1 MDDNNLPSEDDM
13 TSIKSFARYTITL
26 FFLIVLLASF
36 LWGKN
41 IELTS
46 RRLPQG
52 IKVDGQISDWPENS
66 MTFLEEQQ
74 ATVGLCND
82 SANVYVLVCS
92 RKPEWAR
99 LIRMTGL
106 TVYLDSKGEK
116 QKDFML
122 RFTGGPTR
130 EQISA
135 VSGEK
140 SNAPEREMPQEMR
153 DRMRDREKNF
163 QSKFI
168 CFQKDVIA
176 DKEIPVDGA
185 EGPAVAFGVDKG
197 FFVYE
202 FSIPLKESGVRSYGL
217 GVTPDKKIGL
227 GLLWGEMDK
236 SDMPE
241 GTGEGRGDRGGM
253 GGGGGMPPGG
263 GGGGRMPGGGGGGF
277 GGRGGEGGGPPGGRG
292 GFEMPKKQEVWLK
305 VQLSGTG
312 AAVAAPSDRK

>member
-1 MDDNNLPSEDDM
+1 MNDNNLPSEDDM
-13 TSIKSFARYTITL
+13 MSIKRFARYTITL

-46 RRLPQG
+46 QRSAQG
-52 IKVDGQISDWPENS
+52 IKVDGQISDWPENA

-92 RKPEWAR
+92 RKAEWAR
-99 LIRMTGL
+99 MIKMSGL
-106 TVYLDSKGEK
+106 KVYLDAKGTQ

-122 RFTGGPTR
+122 KFTGGPTR
-130 EQISA
+130 EQIMA
-135 VSGEK
+135 AGGEK
-140 SNAPEREMPQEMR
+140 DTAQRREMPPEMR
-153 DRMRDREKNF
+153 ERIRDREKNF

-168 CFQKDVIA
+168 CFQKDVISE
-176 DKEIPVDGA
+176 KEIPLDGA

-202 FSIPLKESGVRSYGL
+202 FSVPLKESGVRSYGL
-217 GVTPDKKIGL
+217 GVAPSKKIGL
-227 GLLWGEMDK
+227 GLAWGEMDK
-236 SDMPE
+236 SNMPE
-241 GTGEGRGDRGGM
+241 GMGESRGDRGGM

-263 GGGGRMPGGGGGGF
+263 GPGGGSGGGGF
-277 GGRGGEGGGPPGGRG
+277 EGRGGGRGSHPGGRG

-305 VQLSGTG
+305 VQLTGTG
-312 AAVAAPSDRK
+312 IAVAAPSDKK

>member
-1 MDDNNLPSEDDM
+1 MDENNLPNEDDM

-41 IELTS
+41 VELTS
-46 RRLPQG
+46 QRMPPG
-52 IKVDGQISDWPENS
+52 IKLDGQISDWPENS

-99 LIRMTGL
+99 MIKMSGL
-106 TVYLDSKGEK
+106 KVYLDAKGTQ

-122 RFTGGPTR
+122 KFTGGPTR
-130 EQISA
+130 EQIMA
-135 VSGEK
+135 AGGEMDTTQRREIP
-140 SNAPEREMPQEMR
+140 PEMLE
-153 DRMRDREKNF
+153 RMRDREKNF

-168 CFQKDVIA
+168 CVQKDVISE
-176 DKEIPVDGA
+176 KEIPVDGT

-202 FSIPLKESGVRSYGL
+202 FSIPLKESGVRFYGL
-217 GVTPDKKIGL
+217 GVSPSTKIGL
-227 GLLWGEMDK
+227 GLAWGEMDK
-236 SDMPE
+236 SDMRE
-241 GTGEGRGDRGGM
+241 GMGEGRGDRGGM

-263 GGGGRMPGGGGGGF
+263 GGSGMPGGGGGGGF
-277 GGRGGEGGGPPGGRG
+277 EGRGGARGGRPGGRS

-305 VQLSGTG
+305 VQLTG
-312 AAVAAPSDRK
+312 AGTAVGAPLDKK